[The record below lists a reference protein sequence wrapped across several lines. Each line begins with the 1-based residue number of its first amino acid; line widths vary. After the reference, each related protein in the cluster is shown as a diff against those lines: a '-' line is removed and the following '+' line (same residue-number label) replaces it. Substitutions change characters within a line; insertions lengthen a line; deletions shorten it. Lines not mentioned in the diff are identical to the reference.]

1 MERRRKLLRGVGTTF
16 ETAELGLDRVNRRGD
31 GEVVGAGEDEL
42 GDRNVARAEGGF
54 AVGEIVAPF
63 AEENLV
69 EPKRAD
75 GVEFFLEGLAPAFES
90 QSVVRRHVLVVE
102 KIQVAAGA
110 EGLGDAGVAHE
121 ERAGEDVLL
130 DEIHAVAED
139 GVLVVGAEDRLEAG
153 ETARGEERV
162 DFREVAVHIFVAHSF
177 EHFDRGDFVELPA
190 QVAVVAQEDL
200 DFFAEPGGL
209 DAA

>member
-1 MERRRKLLRGVGTTF
+1 MERQRKLVRGVGMTF
-16 ETAELGLDRVNRRGD
+16 ETPELGLDRVNRRGD
-31 GEVVGAGEDEL
+31 GEVVGAGQNEL

-54 AVGEIVAPF
+54 AVGEVVAPF

-90 QSVVRRHVLVVE
+90 QRVVWRHVLVVE

-121 ERAGEDVLL
+121 KRAGEDVFL

-139 GVLVVGAEDRLEAG
+139 GVLVVGAEDRLQAG
-153 ETARGEERV
+153 
-162 DFREVAVHIFVAHSF
+162 
-177 EHFDRGDFVELPA
+177 
-190 QVAVVAQEDL
+190 
-200 DFFAEPGGL
+200 
-209 DAA
+209 